1 MSQTFQAAR
10 KFGAKFA
17 TIPTA
22 LMLAAGAAHADVPT
36 EVGTAVAAAK
46 TDLLAAIGMVIA
58 AMVAV
63 WGLRKLG
70 QKMGWL

>member
-1 MSQTFQAAR
+1 MNKQFRIVKVARAAVGSALLVGAVAAQAALPE
-10 KFGAKFA
+10 AVD
-17 TIPTA
+17 TA
-22 LMLAAGAAHADVPT
+22 IT
-36 EVGTAVAAAK
+36 AAK
-46 TDLLAAIGMVIA
+46 TDLLAAIGLVMA

>member
-1 MSQTFQAAR
+1 MNKFLTQKLAAR
-10 KFGAKFA
+10 
-17 TIPTA
+17 I
-22 LMLAAGAAHADVPT
+22 AAG
-36 EVGTAVAAAK
+36 GSTAVAAFYNLAHAAVPEEVTTAVTGAK

>member
-1 MSQTFQAAR
+1 MRKSVALRLAAIPA
-10 KFGAKFA
+10 FVMA
-17 TIPTA
+17 TAGTA
-22 LMLAAGAAHADVPT
+22 LAEVPE
-36 EVGTAVAAAK
+36 EVTTAVTGAK

>member
-1 MSQTFQAAR
+1 MNFITRKLAARVLAGGAASLALLQSAQAALPEE
-10 KFGAKFA
+10 A
-17 TIPTA
+17 TTA
-22 LMLAAGAAHADVPT
+22 IT
-36 EVGTAVAAAK
+36 AAK